1 MLHKIIKYTE
11 IEERNGALYLFDPRR
26 FGLLCRKVDDLD
38 KVYHRIRVMLTEN
51 DYPTTKQWIEAVA
64 TKGADGLR
72 DCLVEENEKEAKRLK
87 VPHQVAE
94 QWKQIA
100 IQEVDTDVWAEC
112 RTLCSDIEGLTQDL
126 PPMRF
131 CYSDD
136 EGIRIEM
143 ESARDA
149 IKDLCSCKVTD
160 EIRAKADAVIALA
173 EQIRAME
180 LSGLNGIELTAK
192 YALRDKVA
200 PGLEIFA
207 DIATRTHTPGRT
219 ASTGPGNVFNYVGIN
234 SAPMKL

>member
-1 MLHKIIKYTE
+1 MLHKIVNYSE

-26 FGLLCRKVDDLD
+26 FGLLCCRLDDLE
-38 KVYHRIRVMLTEN
+38 KAYHRIRVMLTEN

-136 EGIRIEM
+136 EGICIEM

-149 IKDLCSCKVTD
+149 IKDLCSCRVTD
-160 EIRAKADAVIALA
+160 EMRAKADAVIALA

-180 LSGLNGIELTAK
+180 LSGLNGIELISK
-192 YALRDKVA
+192 YALRDEVA
-200 PGLEIFA
+200 PGLELYA

-219 ASTGPGNVFNYVGIN
+219 ASTGAGNVFNYVGIN